1 MGRLQLYSLL
11 IATAAAFQAPAA
23 PRTTTALRATRQGWL
38 AGSMNYVDVGPRE
51 AAWKAKWSA
60 ASAANVEQRAHTR
73 GAAARVAD
81 DVRAY
86 VPPLGGRVAGAVD
99 EPRPSSASPPAA
111 SLPPGPEAS
120 STAAVG
126 RRRRPGAMGPGGAV
140 GPGAPRPHPALPYDY
155 RRATRDPHRYH
166 DPNAAYGEGFFPAR
180 RVATRAQWGNP
191 GLPWLNDRSVVPRR
205 PGPRAAHGPSRATPT
220 WRPAYDEDMRQNP
233 YGANS
238 IQFDAGRNRWQNREQ
253 RRRQE
258 EGRGRADWRRP
269 RGGLHREEL
278 RARRYRE
285 WKPLS
290 QDFT

>member
-1 MGRLQLYSLL
+1 MPQDRVLCVSL
-11 IATAAAFQAPAA
+11 
-23 PRTTTALRATRQGWL
+23 
-38 AGSMNYVDVGPRE
+38 
-51 AAWKAKWSA
+51 
-60 ASAANVEQRAHTR
+60 
-73 GAAARVAD
+73 
-81 DVRAY
+81 
-86 VPPLGGRVAGAVD
+86 
-99 EPRPSSASPPAA
+99 
-111 SLPPGPEAS
+111 
-120 STAAVG
+120 
-126 RRRRPGAMGPGGAV
+126 
-140 GPGAPRPHPALPYDY
+140 
-155 RRATRDPHRYH
+155 HRH
-166 DPNAAYGEGFFPAR
+166 GEGFFPAR

-191 GLPWLNDRSVVPRR
+191 GLPWLNDRSTVPRR
-205 PGPRAAHGPSRATPT
+205 PGPRAVHGPSRATPT